1 MSPLKN
7 YPMQKESDSYL
18 RLAKNVIAD
27 DNQDKNLILSPLSI
41 HVVLSITLAGSSGSA
56 RAQLLT
62 YLKTESVE
70 NLNFLYSQI
79 ATTVFADGSHV
90 GGPLLSTKNGLWVD
104 RSLTFKPVFRDVV
117 HNSYKAV
124 AQLADFIN
132 QPEEAR
138 KEVNA
143 WCEKETKGLIKEIL
157 PPDSVTED
165 TRLIFTNTVYFKG
178 KWNQIFNANLTRD
191 VDFYLL
197 NGSSVRAPFMT
208 NRYMQCVEAFDG
220 FKVLRLSYQQGSD
233 KRRFSL
239 YIYLPDARDGLPS
252 LTERMCSEPGFME
265 SHLPCSAVTLDE
277 FGIPKFK
284 IGFEFEATSVMKK
297 LGVVDIFNVRGLME
311 MVEDGDYLAVN
322 EIRHKAFVEVN
333 EEGTVA
339 VAVTEESDDDMGWGL
354 GDEEEEPKMRF
365 VADHPFLFT
374 IREDTSGVL
383 LFVGRLLDPLADSSF
398 QD

>member
-7 YPMQKESDSYL
+7 YPMQKESDNYL

-27 DNQDKNLILSPLSI
+27 GNKEKNLIFSPLSI

-56 RAQLLT
+56 RSQLLT
-62 YLKTESVE
+62 YLKTERVE
-70 NLNFLYSQI
+70 DLNFLYSQI
-79 ATTVFADGSHV
+79 AATVFADGSHV
-90 GGPLLSTKNGLWVD
+90 GGPLLSTKNGLWVH
-104 RSLTFKPVFRDVV
+104 RSLTFKPVFRDIV
-117 HNSYKAV
+117 HNSYKA
-124 AQLADFIN
+124 ATQLADFQN

-143 WCEKETKGLIKEIL
+143 WCEKETKGLIKAIL
-157 PPDSVTED
+157 PPKSVTKD
-165 TRLIFTNTVYFKG
+165 TRLIFANAVYFKG
-178 KWNQIFNANLTRD
+178 KWNQIFDANLTRD
-191 VDFYLL
+191 DDFYLL
-197 NGSSVRAPFMT
+197 DGSSVRAPFMT
-208 NRYMQCVEAFDG
+208 NRYYQCVEAFDG

-239 YIYLPDARDGLPS
+239 YIYLPDAKDGLPS
-252 LTERMCSEPGFME
+252 LTERICSEPGFIE
-265 SHLPCSAVTLDE
+265 SHLPYSAVAVDE
-277 FGIPKFK
+277 FRIPKFK
-284 IGFEFEATSVMKK
+284 IGFEFEATDVMKK
-297 LGVVDIFNVRGLME
+297 LGVVDIFDMRGLME
-311 MVEDGDYLAVN
+311 MVEDGEDLAVN
-322 EIRHKAFVEVN
+322 KIRHKAFVEVD

-339 VAVTEESDDDMGWGL
+339 VAVTEESDDDL
-354 GDEEEEPKMRF
+354 GCSMYEDEEPKMRF